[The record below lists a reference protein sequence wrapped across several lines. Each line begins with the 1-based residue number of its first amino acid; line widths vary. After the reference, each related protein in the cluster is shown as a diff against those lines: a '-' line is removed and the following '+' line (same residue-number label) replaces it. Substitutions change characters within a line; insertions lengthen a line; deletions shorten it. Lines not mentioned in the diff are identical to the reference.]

1 MTHDANKPTAT
12 ATGAVAASGAGGR
25 RHARVA
31 ARTVIRSAR
40 RCGAGACLAVVVG
53 LVGAGG
59 AVAVDDPSDGG
70 LWYFSATGM
79 DAIHQTTQG
88 KGITIAVLD
97 SQVNPA
103 APDLAGADITVHEPS
118 YCAATPGGPAL
129 PAASTD
135 VTAVHATGMDGVI
148 LGTRVGVNGRPGQ
161 RGIAP
166 QASIRNYT
174 TTYERGEIPMCE
186 SPAEL
191 AGKSGMASAIDQAVA
206 DGADIISMSISGRD
220 DAQAFDAIGRALH
233 AGVILVAAGPH
244 GSGTTMKFPASANGV
259 VAVES
264 ADPSFALTPET
275 TTSPLLTVVAPGEHF
290 LVVNDDWVSYVTAS
304 GSSNATAYTSAAL
317 ALVWSAFP
325 TATANQVLQSL
336 VRNTDGTDHALQRDD
351 SWGYGVVNVRQML
364 SHDPT
369 AYPDINP
376 LLRADGKPSTAQIL
390 GDGTT
395 APTTDAAT
403 GAGTGGSTASGARP
417 GVSSALLV
425 GGGIVLVVVL
435 LIAAGVVVALVVGR
449 RRRIGPGVPER

>member
-1 MTHDANKPTAT
+1 MTHDANKPTAP
-12 ATGAVAASGAGGR
+12 ATGAVTASGAGGR

-59 AVAVDDPSDGG
+59 AVAVDDPSDGS
-70 LWYFSATGM
+70 LWYFTATGM

-103 APDLAGADITVHEPS
+103 APDLVGADITVHEPS

-135 VTAVHATGMDGVI
+135 VTAMHGTGMDGVVV
-148 LGTRVGVNGRPGQ
+148 GTGTGVGGRPGQ

-166 QASIRNYT
+166 RATIRNYT
-174 TTYERGEIPMCE
+174 TIYEPDGMSGCYLP
-186 SPAEL
+186 SEL
-191 AGKSGMASAIDQAVA
+191 TGKSGMALAIDQAVA
-206 DGADIISMSISGRD
+206 DGVDIISMSNTFADSDPI
-220 DAQAFDAIGRALH
+220 FDAIGRALK
-233 AGVILVAAGPH
+233 AGVILVAAAPH
-244 GSGTTMKFPASANGV
+244 EGGVVVKSPAKANGV

-264 ADPSFALTPET
+264 VDPSFALTLET

-376 LLRADGKPSTAQIL
+376 LLRADGKPSNAQIL
-390 GDGTT
+390 GEGTT
-395 APTTDAAT
+395 APTTDATT
-403 GAGTGGSTASGARP
+403 GAGAGGSTAKGTRA